1 MRRAILPLLILAA
14 IASAAFYAGAESVT
28 SDSLRTERE
37 PATAKPTNHHSA
49 NSNCARCHKAHLLGK
64 EHSAVSCAACHIGVD
79 SLRDAATACTDC
91 HEEGIDAAPKL
102 SIFRAASYKYRLH
115 KPDEMIQP
123 SCSDCHDEPLYNRAF
138 SPLAHP
144 VRSVGSHIACVK
156 CHDIGKDGALAKDMS
171 GYDYPMELCGEC
183 HEDVQRAFLLNEP
196 HSLVRRN
203 VRCRQCHPPH
213 GQFQANLTVENMAMM
228 GNQSLA
234 GYDPIASNEL
244 CLRCHNYLTLTG
256 PDTRFALPGGISLH
270 QLHMEMYYASC
281 VECHNPHDATSRG
294 MVRDMTLDGEPL
306 LHFALE
312 SGGSCSVKC
321 HGHAHSS
328 AAYLPQY

>member
-123 SCSDCHDEPLYNRAF
+123 SC
-138 SPLAHP
+138 
-144 VRSVGSHIACVK
+144 
-156 CHDIGKDGALAKDMS
+156 
-171 GYDYPMELCGEC
+171 
-183 HEDVQRAFLLNEP
+183 
-196 HSLVRRN
+196 RR
-203 VRCRQCHPPH
+203 
-213 GQFQANLTVENMAMM
+213 L
-228 GNQSLA
+228 
-234 GYDPIASNEL
+234 
-244 CLRCHNYLTLTG
+244 
-256 PDTRFALPGGISLH
+256 
-270 QLHMEMYYASC
+270 
-281 VECHNPHDATSRG
+281 
-294 MVRDMTLDGEPL
+294 
-306 LHFALE
+306 
-312 SGGSCSVKC
+312 
-321 HGHAHSS
+321 
-328 AAYLPQY
+328 